1 MKDTKTF
8 SVLIA
13 DDSTF
18 IQQYLYQ
25 IFAESNFIVKGLANS
40 GLDAVE
46 KYRMLDPDVVVMD
59 ENMPGMD
66 GIKAMQ
72 KIMEYDY
79 DAEIVLITGFSEIDS
94 GKAYTSGASAF
105 FTKPIED
112 RELFI
117 QVCKDLAKKKID
129 NKRKK
134 SGIK

>member
-46 KYRMLDPDVVVMD
+46 KYRMLDPDVVIMD

-79 DAEIVLITGFSEIDS
+79 DAEIVLITGFSEIDP